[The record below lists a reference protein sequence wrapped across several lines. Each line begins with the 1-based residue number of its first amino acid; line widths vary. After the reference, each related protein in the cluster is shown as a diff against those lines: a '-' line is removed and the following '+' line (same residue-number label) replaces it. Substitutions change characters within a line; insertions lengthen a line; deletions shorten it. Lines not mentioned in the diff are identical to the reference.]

1 MAGSPSW
8 EIIALR
14 LLAIAGSLLAWFVTQ
29 RLIGARQ
36 IDGSGIHDHLHRLT
50 AGGNAWLHVHPGAA
64 RAALIASS
72 LGVDAVTLFVLGYA
86 VLGPTFQPF
95 WGLLSL
101 FALRQL
107 SQALVALPPPPGII
121 WRDPGFPS
129 LFVTYAVGNDFFFSG
144 HTALA
149 IYGAIQLASLGIPV
163 LTFLGALLAVL
174 QMVVVIVL
182 RAHWTL
188 DVLAGLFA
196 AVMVGLA
203 FWPGQG

>member
-1 MAGSPSW
+1 MAELPAW
-8 EIIALR
+8 EIIGGR
-14 LLAIAGSLLAWFVTQ
+14 LLAIAVGLLAWFASQ
-29 RLIGARQ
+29 RLIGQRRFA
-36 IDGSGIHDHLHRLT
+36 DEGIHDHLHRLT
-50 AGGNAWLHVHPGAA
+50 GGGNAWLHQHPSAA

-86 VLGPTFQPF
+86 VLGPTFSPF
-95 WGLLSL
+95 WGLLCL

-107 SQALVALPPPPGII
+107 SQSLVALPPPPGII
-121 WRDPGFPS
+121 WRHPGFPS

-149 IYGAIQLASLGIPV
+149 VYGAIQVATLGSV
-163 LTFLGALLAVL
+163 ALTLFAALLAVL
-174 QMVVVIVL
+174 QMALVIVL

-196 AVMVGLA
+196 ALMVGA
-203 FWPGQG
+203 VFWRH